1 MKKLFFTFCIITC
14 PFIYMSCDIKEEL
27 RDLLSDDSNCGL
39 VSLPTYYANLR
50 TEGCPNSNSNKIL
63 LPLAEY
69 LRLKEVLCNSSD
81 DCVAVTVNPYE
92 GEPINGYLRKIN
104 HREEDYPDSCDY
116 FTKQTSSDCGGTYEF
131 E

>member
-1 MKKLFFTFCIITC
+1 
-14 PFIYMSCDIKEEL
+14 MSCNVKEEL

-39 VSLPTYYANLR
+39 VSFPTYFANLR
-50 TEGCPNSNSNKIL
+50 TEGCPNSNSKRIQISL
-63 LPLAEY
+63 QEQF
-69 LRLKEVLCNSSD
+69 RLKEVLCNSSD
-81 DCVAVTVNPYE
+81 DCVAVTVNPLE

-116 FTKQTSSDCGGTYEF
+116 FTKKTSSDCGGVFEF